1 VRRVPAP
8 DSYRLPTAGLGDYL
22 ATEVAR
28 QIEDLERRGQ
38 GLAALVVD
46 SLFSSDGIYA
56 QPTDLLGPV
65 LEVVHRAG
73 GVFIAD
79 EVQSGHA
86 RSGDALWGYQRHG
99 LDPDIVT
106 MGKPMG
112 NGYPVA
118 GIAVDA
124 PLVAEF
130 GRDTRYFNTFGGNT
144 VAVAAAQAVLDVI
157 REEGLLE
164 NSAVVGAR
172 LLAGL
177 EALARDHAAMGDV
190 RGAGLYLGVE
200 IVTDRESKTPDRA
213 TATAIVNGLRR
224 RRVLISA
231 TGEGGNVLKIRPPLV
246 FGTADADR
254 LLEELAAVLAEVPQP
269 ST

>member
-1 VRRVPAP
+1 
-8 DSYRLPTAGLGDYL
+8 
-22 ATEVAR
+22 
-28 QIEDLERRGQ
+28 
-38 GLAALVVD
+38 LAAFVVD

-56 QPTDLLGPV
+56 QPTDVLGPV
-65 LEVVHRAG
+65 LDVVHRAG

-144 VAVAAAQAVLDVI
+144 VAVAAAQATLDVI

-164 NSAVVGAR
+164 NAKAVGAR
-172 LLAGL
+172 IFAGL
-177 EALARDHAAMGDV
+177 EALAREHAAIGDV

-213 TATAIVNGLRR
+213 AAAALVNGLRR

-246 FGTADADR
+246 FETADADR
-254 LLEELAAVLAEVPQP
+254 LLEELAAVLEESA
-269 ST
+269 